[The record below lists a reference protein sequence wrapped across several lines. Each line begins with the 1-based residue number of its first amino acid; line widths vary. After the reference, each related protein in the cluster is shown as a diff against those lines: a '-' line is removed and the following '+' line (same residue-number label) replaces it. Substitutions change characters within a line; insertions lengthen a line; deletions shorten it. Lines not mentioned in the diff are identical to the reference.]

1 MTAVGELVLYVGCL
15 PATPFREYIAA
26 AAAAGFDA
34 VTVWPLTYRRAIS
47 REGLDPATMRTIA
60 EDAGL
65 RITDVDSC
73 GDWVPAPEVAMDV
86 PTIFRSL
93 WKRPDFFD
101 AAENLGADTIVAV
114 HITGGDLAHDVAVEG
129 FGRLC
134 DEAAEHGLRVALE
147 FLPFSGIPDL
157 PTAWSVVRDVAR
169 PNGGLVLDVCH
180 LRRSRWDGGTLSSI
194 PPDRIF
200 GIQLGDGPTEAPAD
214 LREEAM
220 FHRMLPGEGAFS
232 VADVLGRL
240 TELGVRAPIGPELY
254 QRIWSERPAQEV
266 ASDLM
271 AATRAVLSAK
281 IG

>member
-1 MTAVGELVLYVGCL
+1 M
-15 PATPFREYIAA
+15 
-26 AAAAGFDA
+26 
-34 VTVWPLTYRRAIS
+34 YRRS
-47 REGLDPATMRTIA
+47 FGHCGSGPTSSTR
-60 EDAGL
+60 L
-65 RITDVDSC
+65 RISARTPSS
-73 GDWVPAPEVAMDV
+73 PS
-86 PTIFRSL
+86 TS
-93 WKRPDFFD
+93 
-101 AAENLGADTIVAV
+101 LGATSPTMSPLRASAAYA
-114 HITGGDLAHDVAVEG
+114 TRPLSMG
-129 FGRLC
+129 F
-134 DEAAEHGLRVALE
+134 
-147 FLPFSGIPDL
+147 
-157 PTAWSVVRDVAR
+157 
-169 PNGGLVLDVCH
+169 VLDVCH